1 MTLRAVACVLAAWM
15 TTAAAAPAA
24 TQTPATPTDLS
35 TRALVSR
42 ASAYVSQYR
51 QRLTAVVA
59 DEEYTQEILLQ
70 VPLDP
75 DMPRTRRLRS
85 EVFFVFEPVDRQWMA
100 IRDTM
105 LVDGQPVR
113 DKISARQAFETL
125 SPREVRGRFSEF
137 NARWNIGHIT
147 RNFNEP
153 TLALLVFDEEHRS
166 RFRFDRRTVS
176 RKPDAVLAT
185 LEFRERERPT
195 LIRDLSLGPVFSRG
209 EIIMDADGA
218 IRSTSFRLALED
230 VRVELTTDYAMNEKL
245 GMRVP
250 SVFRERYERRKER
263 SERHE
268 RIACEAFYT
277 NYRRF
282 DVLTRVK

>member
-1 MTLRAVACVLAAWM
+1 MTVRAGACVVAACLM
-15 TTAAAAPAA
+15 TAQTGTAT
-24 TQTPATPTDLS
+24 TQNTDLS

-42 ASAYVSQYR
+42 ASAYVADYQ

-59 DEEYTQEILLQ
+59 DEEYTQAILAQ
-70 VPLDP
+70 VPVEP
-75 DMPRTRRLRS
+75 GMPLTRRLRS
-85 EVFFVFEPVDRQWMA
+85 EVFFVFEPIDRQWMA

-113 DKISARQAFETL
+113 DKLSARQAFETL
-125 SPREVRGRFSEF
+125 SPWEVRRRFSEF
-137 NARWNIGHIT
+137 NARWNLGRIT

-153 TLALLVFDEEHRS
+153 TLALLVFDEQHRS
-166 RFRFDRRTVS
+166 RFTFDRRAVS
-176 RKPDAVLAT
+176 RTPDAVLAT

-195 LIRDLSLGPVFSRG
+195 LIRDVLLGAVFSRG
-209 EIIMDADGA
+209 EIVVDAGGEV
-218 IRSTSFRLALED
+218 RRTSFRLELEG
-230 VRVELTTDYAMNEKL
+230 VRAELITDYAPNEKL

-250 SVFRERYERRKER
+250 SVFRERYERGREGSKR
-263 SERHE
+263 YD
-268 RIACEAFYT
+268 RISCEAVYS